1 MSKDSKE
8 NTSILRLILNVISQI
23 FGLLSSS
30 KKKKKQEEKK
40 RMQAV
45 HAGLEDHYNEIEEKK
60 KKKQRET
67 QDVED
72 ISDRLNRRF

>member
-1 MSKDSKE
+1 MSNDSKN

-23 FGLLSSS
+23 FGFFSAS
-30 KKKKKQEEKK
+30 KKKQKQEEKK
-40 RMQAV
+40 RMQDV
-45 HAGLEDHYNEIEEKK
+45 HAELEAHYNSVEEKK
-60 KKKQRET
+60 EKKQRDT